1 MKAALITGAGRR
13 IGAEI
18 ARDLARHGWQVLIHY
33 NASESEAT
41 EVASQIAAGGGR
53 ASTIRADLHA
63 PLAID
68 GLIGLALDIA
78 PGLEL
83 LVNNASSFRH
93 DTAASVTADGLAKS
107 FALNATAP
115 ILLAQSYARRLPTDR
130 NGVVVNL
137 LDNRVVAPNP
147 DYFSYGVAKFAMMG
161 ATRMLALALAPRIR
175 VNGIAPGITMESG
188 GQSTPAFE
196 AAHRRNPLRRGC
208 SPEEVAAAVRFIAE
222 VPAMTGEIITIDGG
236 LSLANPGRDV
246 SFIDWTPQ

>member
-18 ARDLARHGWQVLIHY
+18 AGDLARHGWHVLIHY
-33 NASESEAT
+33 HASQAEAG
-41 EVASQIAAGGGR
+41 EVAARIAAAGGR
-53 ASTIRADLHA
+53 ASTIRADLHDSQ
-63 PLAID
+63 AID
-68 GLIGLALDIA
+68 GLVARAFEVA

-83 LVNNASSFRH
+83 VVNNASSFRH
-93 DTAASVTADGLAKS
+93 DTVASVTSDGMAES
-107 FALNATAP
+107 FAINATAP
-115 ILLAQSYARRLPTDR
+115 ILLAQGFARRLPADR
-130 NGVVVNL
+130 NGLVINL

-147 DYFSYGVAKFAMMG
+147 DYLSYGIAKFALMG

-188 GQSTPAFE
+188 GQSTAAFE

-208 SPEEVAAAVRFIAE
+208 TPEEVAAAVRFIAE

-236 LSLANPGRDV
+236 LALANPGRDV